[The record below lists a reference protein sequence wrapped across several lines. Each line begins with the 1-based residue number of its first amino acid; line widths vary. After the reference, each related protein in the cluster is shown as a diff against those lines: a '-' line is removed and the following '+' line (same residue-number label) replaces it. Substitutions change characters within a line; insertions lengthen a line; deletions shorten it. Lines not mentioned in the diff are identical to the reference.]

1 MLRARE
7 IGRKGEKGRAGGHVS
22 SAFRAEKGVAS
33 VNCTA
38 VAALMSPTSVLS
50 RVLPGILH
58 KAHGKGQVTVGKY
71 AAKCA

>member
-7 IGRKGEKGRAGGHVS
+7 IGRKGEKGRAGGRVS

-50 RVLPGILH
+50 RVL
-58 KAHGKGQVTVGKY
+58 T
-71 AAKCA
+71 